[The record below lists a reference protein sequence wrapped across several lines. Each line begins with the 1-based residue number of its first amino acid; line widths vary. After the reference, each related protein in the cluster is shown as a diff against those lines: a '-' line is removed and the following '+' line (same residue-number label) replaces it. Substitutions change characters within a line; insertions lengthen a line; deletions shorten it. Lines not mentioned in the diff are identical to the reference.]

1 MNSGDHA
8 ERWETTTRRHFWPSH
23 CWRRCRTRCF
33 WVLLTLYSSHC
44 PLSLRSAGLSRL
56 SRLVAHGSGRLC
68 KVIGCQAPQQPTA
81 RRACW
86 RNVIARLE
94 RPSWA
99 ASDSLRPVHSS
110 AVHLYLFRL
119 FLFPHPL
126 FFFFALFLFLLFS
139 LSFSLFFFFWL
150 PSIAFCL

>member
-1 MNSGDHA
+1 MISGDHA
-8 ERWETTTRRHFWPSH
+8 ERWETTSRRHFWPSH

-33 WVLLTLYSSHC
+33 WVLLTLYSSPS

-56 SRLVAHGSGRLC
+56 SRLVAHGSGRLS
-68 KVIGCQAPQQPTA
+68 KVIGCQAPQQPSA

-99 ASDSLRPVHSS
+99 ASVSLRPVHSS
-110 AVHLYLFRL
+110 AVHFSLSWLF
-119 FLFPHPL
+119 FITQTL
-126 FFFFALFLFLLFS
+126 FFFLKKS
-139 LSFSLFFFFWL
+139 Y
-150 PSIAFCL
+150 